1 MRQDDLKKISGVVD
15 GIIFDDMDFNDWSP
29 EEILALLDWDEPRSL
44 PARYNDAFV
53 DAGPRVAKWPPLGR
67 HRAAPPPPR
76 VVLSGSRLPSVPRGA
91 TEPPGSLP
99 EAVGS
104 PRGLPKLAHFALFL
118 ALTWQADIPM
128 IFTTNKKPKYIFP
141 MEKAS
146 HEQKKAIKRRYD
158 EVKIDAPLQALGRPL
173 TGPEKRARKEA
184 GRDGPQGPPA
194 I

>member
-1 MRQDDLKKISGVVD
+1 MRVHAISMHLTYAAGSAPAS
-15 GIIFDDMDFNDWSP
+15 SP
-29 EEILALLDWDEPRSL
+29 S
-44 PARYNDAFV
+44 PA
-53 DAGPRVAKWPPLGR
+53 
-67 HRAAPPPPR
+67 
-76 VVLSGSRLPSVPRGA
+76 SSRRR
-91 TEPPGSLP
+91 
-99 EAVGS
+99 AVGAARDS
-104 PRGLPKLAHFALFL
+104 ACA
-118 ALTWQADIPM
+118 
-128 IFTTNKKPKYIFP
+128 KPKYIFP

>member
-1 MRQDDLKKISGVVD
+1 
-15 GIIFDDMDFNDWSP
+15 
-29 EEILALLDWDEPRSL
+29 
-44 PARYNDAFV
+44 
-53 DAGPRVAKWPPLGR
+53 
-67 HRAAPPPPR
+67 
-76 VVLSGSRLPSVPRGA
+76 
-91 TEPPGSLP
+91 
-99 EAVGS
+99 
-104 PRGLPKLAHFALFL
+104 
-118 ALTWQADIPM
+118 
-128 IFTTNKKPKYIFP
+128 